1 MQMALAVYAEVMA
14 SLWPQD
20 PTPRLLSR
28 LFVEYEYA
36 AAYGGNEQERC
47 R

>member
-1 MQMALAVYAEVMA
+1 MALAVFSEVYAN
-14 SLWPQD
+14 LWPQD

-28 LFVEYEYA
+28 LLIEYEFA
-36 AAYGGNEQERC
+36 ASAADNERERC